1 VVFFFSDHGVGLP
14 RGKRSVYGT
23 GTRVPLLVRFPEGR
37 WPEGLAPGTA
47 TDRLVSFIDFGPTV
61 LSLAGVEPDQR
72 LDGRAFLGEF
82 EAPPREHV
90 FLHADRFDAARDRT
104 RAVTDGRRLVVWN
117 LMPEV
122 PHLIANAYRER
133 IPMTRDLYDL
143 RDGGARASTRTP
155 AQWQTGSTRR
165 PEVEWYDRADDP
177 WEVRDL
183 HGVPLSAEGR
193 GAFEALEVAME
204 AWMESTGDLGLIE
217 PETRMVHER
226 LWGGET
232 QPVTASPDPMPL
244 STGGAIGF
252 DCRTEGASI
261 AFRFDDS
268 KGWTPFGGEPVELPP
283 GVTRVQAVAHRIGYK
298 RSEVVTREL

>member
-1 VVFFFSDHGVGLP
+1 
-14 RGKRSVYGT
+14 
-23 GTRVPLLVRFPEGR
+23 
-37 WPEGLAPGTA
+37 
-47 TDRLVSFIDFGPTV
+47 
-61 LSLAGVEPDQR
+61 
-72 LDGRAFLGEF
+72 
-82 EAPPREHV
+82 
-90 FLHADRFDAARDRT
+90 
-104 RAVTDGRRLVVWN
+104 
-117 LMPEV
+117 
-122 PHLIANAYRER
+122 
-133 IPMTRDLYDL
+133 
-143 RDGGARASTRTP
+143 
-155 AQWQTGSTRR
+155 
-165 PEVEWYDRADDP
+165 
-177 WEVRDL
+177 
-183 HGVPLSAEGR
+183 
-193 GAFEALEVAME
+193 ME